1 MPTKWTFAQN
11 YVSLWAIVLLIE
23 ATNASMFLPAI
34 STYLSMLYLMR
45 IFFPLHLIFFF
56 SRCWIGCPS
65 YTCAH
70 IYFSLAISFVFITH
84 GVSSSFTWFSPLCPT
99 TSISVFSCVSL
110 FLHML
115 TPLPH
120 HLLPPPLFSRPRLNK
135 QLAPLEL
142 YHLPIHLLLLFLLC
156 VHTPWSL
163 DYNTISLN
171 QKCSLMVLSN
181 ILFLQLLL

>member
-1 MPTKWTFAQN
+1 MDFRSKLC
-11 YVSLWAIVLLIE
+11 VSLGYSSSHRGYKCLHVPSSHLYISQHVIFDENLFPF
-23 ATNASMFLPAI
+23 ASNIFFLPLLDRMPFI
-34 STYLSMLYLMR
+34 HMCPHLFLPR
-45 IFFPLHLIFFF
+45 HLI
-56 SRCWIGCPS
+56 CLHYPWCLIIL
-65 YTCAH
+65 H
-70 IYFSLAISFVFITH
+70 MVLSL
-84 GVSSSFTWFSPLCPT
+84 VSHHLHQCLLMCLT
-99 TSISVFSCVSL
+99 L